1 MASGP
6 CFRRNEMD
14 RLVFQVPAE
23 YDGAKLKGFLRGCA
37 RLSARLLTAAKRR
50 PGGLLVNGRAATART
65 PVRQGDRVEV
75 LLPAVPSA
83 VPPEP
88 LPLTAVYEDASLL
101 VAEKPARMPM
111 YPCPGHDRDS
121 LANAL
126 SFYLRQ
132 RGETPEYHPVY
143 RLDQD
148 TTGLVVL
155 AKDAYAASRLAGRV
169 EKTYLALCTGRLEG
183 KGTVEAPIGLLPGHT
198 IQRCISPQG
207 ERAVT
212 HWQALLPGEDF
223 TLAAFRLET
232 GRTHQIR
239 VHMAHPGHPLLGDDM
254 YGGSREKIG
263 RQALHCARLSLAH
276 PVTGQPLALASPLPG
291 DMARLLPPGTFSGG
305 FPEL

>member
-14 RLVFQVPAE
+14 RLVFQVSAE

-183 KGTVEAPIGLLPGHT
+183 KGTVEAPIGLLPAT
-198 IQRCISPQG
+198 PFSAASPRRG
-207 ERAVT
+207 SGPS
-212 HWQALLPGEDF
+212 H
-223 TLAAFRLET
+223 T
-232 GRTHQIR
+232 GRPSCRGRTSPWPPSGWK
-239 VHMAHPGHPLLGDDM
+239 PGVPIKSG
-254 YGGSREKIG
+254 YTWPTWATPCWGTICTAVPG
-263 RQALHCARLSLAH
+263 RK
-276 PVTGQPLALASPLPG
+276 
-291 DMARLLPPGTFSGG
+291 
-305 FPEL
+305 